1 MNAKDIIGMK
11 IIDKNGKEVAKL
23 ADIRFNV
30 KTYKVTDIYGSTGN
44 PISKKYYEIDPK
56 SIMAMGEYLLISET
70 LDQLQQNTLTKI
82 PADEET
88 STINQGL
95 EKTVIDKD
103 GNIAGKVTNIQIEK
117 DPLTV
122 TDIIVEKQSFGK
134 SKSKY
139 IINKDDIVTNGDY
152 IILNKTLKQEEVPTD
167 DKKDDDKK
175 EDDDEE

>member
-1 MNAKDIIGMK
+1 MNAKEILGMK
-11 IIDKNGKEVAKL
+11 IIDKDGKEVAKL

-30 KTYKVTDIYGSTGN
+30 KTYQVVDLYGSTGN

-56 SIMAMGEYLLISET
+56 SIIAMGEYLLISET
-70 LDQLQQNTLTKI
+70 LDQLKDNTLTKI
-82 PADEET
+82 PADDET

-103 GNIAGKVTNIQIEK
+103 GNIAGKVTNIEIAK

-134 SKSKY
+134 SKAKY
-139 IINKDDIVTNGDY
+139 EINKDDIVTNGDY
-152 IILNKTLKQEEVPTD
+152 IILNKTLSQEKIPEEED
-167 DKKDDDKK
+167 KDDETK
-175 EDDDEE
+175 EDDDKE